1 MTKNKSNSK
10 LGKIPE
16 EENNSSE
23 LNKLNTAN
31 STDKFD
37 WDFILEREW
46 SRTKK

>member
-1 MTKNKSNSK
+1 MA
-10 LGKIPE
+10 
-16 EENNSSE
+16 ENNINTKLSNKKDGEDNTIDLDESS
-23 LNKLNTAN
+23 TPN